1 MKTEIESYLQKT
13 VTELRRKLNESE
25 SQIQSLKELSN
36 SQESL
41 ISLMKE
47 YIRVTL
53 GEDKYN
59 QLFNKEAA

>member
-1 MKTEIESYLQKT
+1 MKTEIEDYLQKT

-25 SQIQSLKELSN
+25 AQVKSLKELAD

-41 ISLMKE
+41 INTLKE
-47 YIRVTL
+47 YIKTVL

-59 QLFNKEAA
+59 AIFNNESA

>member
-25 SQIQSLKELSN
+25 ARAKDLKELAD

-41 ISLMKE
+41 INTLKE
-47 YIRVTL
+47 YIKTVL

-59 QLFNKEAA
+59 AIFNKEAA